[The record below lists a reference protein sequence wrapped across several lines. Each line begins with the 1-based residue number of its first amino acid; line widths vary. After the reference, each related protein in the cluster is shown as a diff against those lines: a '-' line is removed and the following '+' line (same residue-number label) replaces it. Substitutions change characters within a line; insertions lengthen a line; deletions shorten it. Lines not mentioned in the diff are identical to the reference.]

1 MQNRAWK
8 DILNYSIY
16 TLRNVIIR
24 TQLCTQH
31 CWCFPSFHFPLVTT
45 LISIF
50 FTQSMSFRRNDLR
63 NCSRGGLGW
72 SECNLISLSITSSE
86 IQTSL
91 WGISLPCLQGLVQ
104 EWSHNPVKANKNE
117 GKFTKGFWSF
127 LALQEGAIRTS
138 LPGPEYYIVRTRGL
152 TLVLSSTT
160 KDETSDYKGAQLE
173 PIWHQHTYPQLQLD
187 SFSYITQETFL
198 LYSRLR
204 WNFCFWRP
212 KIWYLIYTK
221 GSFGILKSQMRVKY

>member
-1 MQNRAWK
+1 
-8 DILNYSIY
+8 
-16 TLRNVIIR
+16 
-24 TQLCTQH
+24 
-31 CWCFPSFHFPLVTT
+31 
-45 LISIF
+45 
-50 FTQSMSFRRNDLR
+50 MSFRRNDLR

-91 WGISLPCLQGLVQ
+91 RSISLPCLQGLVQ

-117 GKFTKGFWSF
+117 GKFTKGFWKRSF

-138 LPGPEYYIVRTRGL
+138 LPGPEYCIVQTGGL
-152 TLVLSSTT
+152 KLKLSSTT
-160 KDETSDYKGAQLE
+160 EDETSDYKGAQLE
-173 PIWHQHTYPQLQLD
+173 CIWHQHTYPQLQLD
-187 SFSYITQETFL
+187 SFSYMTQETSFL
-198 LYSRLR
+198 LYSRLC

-221 GSFGILKSQMRVKY
+221 GSFGILKITNEGQVLGLKLCNVTDEENRSYTHTDIFIHVKRDIWLCNRMWQETAGHLIHWPLT